1 MRTYDLT
8 PLFRTSIGFDRMS
21 RLMDAALKLEDS
33 AKGYPP
39 YNIAKR
45 GEHDYRITLA
55 VAGFSEGDL
64 EITSYENSLTIKGK
78 SSPEEEGLRY
88 LHRGIAGRAFE
99 RRFQL
104 ADHVKVR
111 GARIEN
117 GLLHIELEREI
128 PEALKPRTIAIQ
140 TVTGSPAVETQEVVE
155 AAAEPKAKPAP
166 KRRRT
171 KAIAAK

>member
-39 YNIAKR
+39 YNIAKK
-45 GEHDYRITLA
+45 GEDTYQITLA
-55 VAGFSEGDL
+55 VAGFSEADL
-64 EITSYENSLTIKGK
+64 QITAHENTLTIAGKITS
-78 SSPEEEGLRY
+78 EEDDLRY

-111 GARIEN
+111 GAKLEN
-117 GLLHIELEREI
+117 GLLHVEMEREI
-128 PEALKPRTIAIQ
+128 PEALKPRNIAIQ
-140 TVTGSPAVETQEVVE
+140 TIASTPAIE
-155 AAAEPKAKPAP
+155 AASTNRK
-166 KRRRT
+166 T
-171 KAIAAK
+171 KASAAK

>member
-21 RLMDAALKLEDS
+21 RLMDAAMKLEDN

-45 GEHDYRITLA
+45 GDDAYRITLA
-55 VAGFSEGDL
+55 VAGFSESDL
-64 EITSYENSLTIKGK
+64 QITTHENTLTVSGK
-78 SSPEEEGLRY
+78 NNTEEEDLRY

-111 GARIEN
+111 GAKLEN
-117 GLLHIELEREI
+117 GLLHIEMEREI

-140 TVTGSPAVETQEVVE
+140 TIASAPAIETRST
-155 AAAEPKAKPAP
+155 
-166 KRRRT
+166 KRKT
-171 KAIAAK
+171 KASAAK

>member
-21 RLMDAALKLEDS
+21 RLMDAAMKLEDS

-39 YNIAKR
+39 YNIAKK
-45 GEHDYRITLA
+45 GEDTYRITLA
-55 VAGFSEGDL
+55 VAGFSESDL
-64 EITSYENSLTIKGK
+64 QITAHENTLTISGK
-78 SSPEEEGLRY
+78 NNAEEDDLRY

-111 GARIEN
+111 GAKLEN
-117 GLLHIELEREI
+117 GLLHIEMEREI
-128 PEALKPRTIAIQ
+128 PEALKPRNIAIQ
-140 TVTGSPAVETQEVVE
+140 TIASTPVIE
-155 AAAEPKAKPAP
+155 ANSTKRKAKAS
-166 KRRRT
+166 
-171 KAIAAK
+171 AAK